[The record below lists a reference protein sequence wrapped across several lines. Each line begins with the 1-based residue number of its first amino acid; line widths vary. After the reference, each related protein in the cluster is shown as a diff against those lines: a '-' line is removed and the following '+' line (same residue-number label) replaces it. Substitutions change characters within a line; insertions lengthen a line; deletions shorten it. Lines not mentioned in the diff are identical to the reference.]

1 MRNQYRKKISIPDS
15 RVFMVTV
22 CLSVLSACTNLESG
36 LTEGSEAPTYDWTS
50 DLIESV
56 NIHEKPD
63 AQWWRAFND
72 PLLDRIIDDAV
83 TNNLD
88 LALATERIVEAR
100 SIARLDLANFNPVV
114 GLSASVTD
122 QRQSE
127 TSVLPV
133 GQIPNFRADNTIY
146 SAGFDA
152 SWEVDVFGRKQ
163 LVDDIGLLR
172 IESSEESKRDVL
184 VSLISEVARIY
195 FRLRAAQL
203 EIQAIE
209 SNIAFQSELVELTRV
224 KRDFGEASNFDVEST
239 EVLLL
244 DYQARLPEI
253 QGRVRANGIRLNIL
267 TGQSPASVNDEL
279 LMPSAAFS
287 NLPIASVGLTS
298 DLLRRRPDVRR
309 AERNFLLAARQA
321 DLTEISTYPRFSL
334 LGSAGPE
341 TVDIADLFDSRSL
354 AFALGAM
361 LDWTLYD
368 GGRSDN
374 EEKVS
379 ESKLKQAEISYRQS
393 VLTAL
398 EDVEVSA
405 SNYSRANETAGKRQ
419 AVVEVR
425 QRLADIARQR
435 YDAGTATLLE
445 VLDSQRS
452 LGDAVVNRSRANA
465 DQAIALIALY
475 KALGGGWEQFEPA

>member
-1 MRNQYRKKISIPDS
+1 MLNKLRKKNSIPDS
-15 RVFMVTV
+15 IVFMITV
-22 CLSVLSACTNLESG
+22 CLSLLSACTNLESRSPN
-36 LTEGSEAPTYDWTS
+36 GSEALTYDWS
-50 DLIESV
+50 SELVESAT
-56 NIHEKPD
+56 ISERPD
-63 AQWWRAFND
+63 DQWWNAFND
-72 PLLDRIIDDAV
+72 PVLDRIIDDAV
-83 TNNLD
+83 TTNLD

-100 SIARLDLANFNPVV
+100 SLARLDIANFNPVV
-114 GLSASVTD
+114 GFSGSVTD

-163 LVDDIGLLR
+163 VVDDIGLLR
-172 IESSEESKRDVL
+172 IQSSEESKRDVL
-184 VSLISEVARIY
+184 VSLISEVARTY

-253 QGRVRANGIRLNIL
+253 QGRVRANEIRINIL

-279 LMPSAAFS
+279 LRPPAAFI

-321 DLTEISTYPRFSL
+321 DLTKISTYPRFSL
-334 LGSAGPE
+334 FGSAGPE
-341 TVDIADLFDSRSL
+341 TVDIADLFDSRSM

-379 ESKLKQAEISYRQS
+379 ESKLKQAELSYRQS

-405 SNYSRANETAGKRQ
+405 SNYIRANETADKRQ
-419 AVVEVR
+419 ALVEAR
-425 QRLADIARQR
+425 QRLTGIVRQR
-435 YDAGTATLLE
+435 YDAGTATLIE
-445 VLDSQRS
+445 VLDSERS
-452 LGDAVVNRSRANA
+452 LGDAVVNQSRANA

-475 KALGGGWEQFEPA
+475 KALGGGWELFEPA